1 MSAPVAAAPAL
12 TPQTIVAFLAD
23 IFDRRGGE
31 EYLGEPVTM
40 AEHMLQGATLAERA
54 GHDEVIIVAALLHDI
69 GHFTSEFGT
78 FRMDDTDDR
87 FHEDAGADV
96 LAGFFPA
103 LVTDCVRHHVAA
115 KRYLCATRPAYFAQL
130 SDASV
135 HSLNL
140 QGGPM
145 SEAEI
150 AAFEENPNLK
160 EIVAVRYLDDAG
172 KHADMDTPGFSHFAP
187 MVQRVVDAHCAAGT

>member
-1 MSAPVAAAPAL
+1 LKPNL
-12 TPQTIVAFLAD
+12 KIINTENIVDFIGS
-23 IFDRRGGE
+23 IFERRGGE

-40 AEHMLQGATLAERA
+40 GQHMLQGATLAEQNEEP
-54 GHDEVIIVAALLHDI
+54 DEIVVGALLHDI

-78 FRMDDTDDR
+78 FSMDDTEDR
-87 FHEDAGADV
+87 YHENAGAA
-96 LAGFFPA
+96 LLENFFPS
-103 LVTDCVRHHVAA
+103 VITDCCRYHVAA
-115 KRYLCATRPAYFAQL
+115 KRYLCATDPKYFNKL

-150 AAFEENPNLK
+150 INFKRNPNLK
-160 EIVAVRYLDDAG
+160 QILTVRLYDDAA
-172 KHADMDTPGFSHFAP
+172 KVPKMATPSFRHFAP
-187 MVQRVVDAHCAAGT
+187 LVHKMLNNFVPANG

>member
-1 MSAPVAAAPAL
+1 MKPNL
-12 TPQTIVAFLAD
+12 KIINTENIVDFIGS
-23 IFDRRGGE
+23 IFERRGGE

-40 AEHMLQGATLAERA
+40 GQHMLQGATLAEQNKEP
-54 GHDEVIIVAALLHDI
+54 DEIVVGALLHDI

-78 FRMDDTDDR
+78 FSMDDTEDR
-87 FHEDAGADV
+87 YHENAGAA
-96 LAGFFPA
+96 LLENFFPS
-103 LVTDCVRHHVAA
+103 VITDCCRYHVAA
-115 KRYLCATRPAYFAQL
+115 KRYLCATDPKYFNKL

-150 AAFEENPNLK
+150 INFKRNPNLK
-160 EIVAVRYLDDAG
+160 QILTVRLYDDAA
-172 KHADMDTPGFSHFAP
+172 KVPKMATPSFRHFAP
-187 MVQRVVDAHCAAGT
+187 LVHKMLNNFVPANG